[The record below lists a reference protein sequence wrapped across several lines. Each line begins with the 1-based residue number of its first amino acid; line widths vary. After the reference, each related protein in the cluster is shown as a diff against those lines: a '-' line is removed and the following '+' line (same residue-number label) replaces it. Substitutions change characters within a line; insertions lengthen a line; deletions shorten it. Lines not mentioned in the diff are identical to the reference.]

1 MRVLLGIT
9 GHMGSG
15 KSFAADYIAQR
26 HHYSKFR
33 ISGKMREIA
42 KELQIDATRDFLQGI
57 GKFMRDFDDDVW
69 VRYVSTQ
76 IQSSESPIV
85 IDDIRRANEISY
97 LKRMGFKFIRLESDS
112 SIRKKRIEKKGDF
125 IISDSDWKKWS
136 QHLTEIQVSEL
147 EVDTVIENNGTEK
160 ELLNKIDVFIIEYQK
175 RMEKQTLDL
184 NRNL

>member
-26 HHYSKFR
+26 YHCSKFR
-33 ISGKMREIA
+33 LSGKMREIA

-57 GKFMRDFDDDVW
+57 GKFMRDYDDDVW
-69 VRYVSTQ
+69 VRYVSNQ
-76 IQSSESPIV
+76 IQSSESPVV

-97 LKRMGFKFIRLESDS
+97 LKHLGFKFIRLESDS
-112 SIRKKRIEKKGDF
+112 NIRKKRIEKRGNF
-125 IISDSDWKKWS
+125 VISDSDWKRWS

-160 ELLNKIDVFIIEYQK
+160 ELLEKLDAFIKEYQK
-175 RMEKQTLDL
+175 GMEK
-184 NRNL
+184 

>member
-15 KSFAADYIAQR
+15 KSFAADYIAHR
-26 HHYSKFR
+26 YHCSKFR
-33 ISGKMREIA
+33 LSGKMREIA

-57 GKFMRDFDDDVW
+57 GKFMRDYDDDVW
-69 VRYVSTQ
+69 VRYVSNQ
-76 IQSSESPIV
+76 IQSSESPVV

-97 LKRMGFKFIRLESDS
+97 LKHLGFKFIRLESDS
-112 SIRKKRIEKKGDF
+112 YIRKKRIEKRGNF
-125 IISDSDWKKWS
+125 VISDSDWKRWS

-160 ELLNKIDVFIIEYQK
+160 ELLEKLDAFIKEYQK
-175 RMEKQTLDL
+175 GTEK
-184 NRNL
+184 

>member
-26 HHYSKFR
+26 YHCCNFR
-33 ISGKMREIA
+33 LSGKMREIA

-69 VRYVSTQ
+69 VRYVSNQ
-76 IQSSESPIV
+76 IQSSESPVV
-85 IDDIRRANEISY
+85 IDDIRRANEITY
-97 LKRMGFKFIRLESDS
+97 LKRLGFKFIRLESDS
-112 SIRKKRIEKKGDF
+112 SVRKKRIEKRGNF
-125 IISDSDWKKWS
+125 VISDSDWTRWS

-160 ELLNKIDVFIIEYQK
+160 ELLNKLDVFIKEYQK
-175 RMEKQTLDL
+175 RLEK
-184 NRNL
+184 

>member
-26 HHYSKFR
+26 YHCCKFQL
-33 ISGKMREIA
+33 SGKMREIA

-69 VRYVSTQ
+69 VRYVSNQ
-76 IQSSESPIV
+76 IQSSESPVV
-85 IDDIRRANEISY
+85 IDDIRRANEITY
-97 LKRMGFKFIRLESDS
+97 LKRLGFKFIRLESDS
-112 SIRKKRIEKKGDF
+112 SVRKKRIEKRGNF
-125 IISDSDWKKWS
+125 VISDSDWKRWS

-160 ELLNKIDVFIIEYQK
+160 ELLNKLDVFFKEYQK
-175 RMEKQTLDL
+175 GMEK
-184 NRNL
+184 